1 MARGRANHAKDDVSV
16 LGEELMGDSANM
28 VLVGFAIGSILG
40 LVSVACFLLGR
51 LSRDGVI
58 SFPPRKASGQPAT
71 AAQDAA
77 SGTLASTTAKNSE
90 DGAAAGTA
98 TDDAAADVAANDAT
112 QASDAHAATVASGS
126 ALGSSPDATD
136 ADIPTAPLYDEPR
149 DIEELS
155 RRLAEADNPLR
166 ELHTLTR
173 DTLAQERA
181 ADDDPTTPH
190 PDAFSLYLARGLQ
203 EAGIDDPDAHIP
215 DFEVVLPYRT
225 KTFFLRTTKRRIPE
239 REALRVVA
247 LEGALNRALFA
258 WKGLGHTATLE
269 ECYAFNQG
277 LASTITAQLGT
288 KPIKQASMLD
298 VAGEW
303 GVRQTF
309 SAGIESLR
317 LPLRLSVRFRVNLMG
332 GDIAIETPYRDALCQ
347 PRSVYSEGL
356 ERIIPATSQMRD
368 QMATDY
374 ALRLTL
380 LLAAHAFHSSRRLCH
395 AFVAV
400 VDKSPRGRRCLVSA
414 DISREALREHD
425 LSKPFDARELC
436 RELGVDFHIE
446 EDRLCAVEQGFVP
459 EAERF
464 CPASRYD
471 NVDLSSR
478 ILPDF
483 EAGLLGTKYVH
494 DLGINED
501 AHRSQVAEAV
511 ARQLGGT
518 TLGDVRRII
527 DLTQND
533 RDATV
538 REAGERCVQAIIDGR
553 LDDKDS
559 LAFVDEFVNGGA
571 LSRATAIALDQI
583 SSGKSADA
591 IETLTDVLAPVDAL
605 DTYADGNGVVW
616 REFTSYVSRALYNRL
631 LAKEG
636 EKVRLVPDAYF
647 AAQLLMASALID
659 SGRQEEALG
668 FARRAQDLCP
678 FDVSGTLR
686 AARCFELDHDF
697 EAAANEL
704 IQQLEYAFDPQSV
717 GVCYYR
723 LAFLE
728 WKLGE
733 AGVADA
739 CYQKAVM
746 SHSACSMAAHIE
758 LMSLRVESGSDGVAA
773 EDVEETLRRANIPLA
788 PTERVVEVLVE
799 AAQGATD
806 AEVFPVA
813 RGFATL
819 LSALSG
825 DDVMHGVA
833 NSMENEPDR

>member
-1 MARGRANHAKDDVSV
+1 MKDDASV

-28 VLVGFAIGSILG
+28 VLVGFAIGSVLG
-40 LVSVACFLLGR
+40 LVSVVCFLLGR
-51 LSRDGVI
+51 LSRDGIV
-58 SFPPRKASGQPAT
+58 SFPPRKAADRPTTT
-71 AAQDAA
+71 AKDAA
-77 SGTLASTTAKNSE
+77 SGTVANATANNAE
-90 DGAAAGTA
+90 DGAADGSTA
-98 TDDAAADVAANDAT
+98 DDAAA
-112 QASDAHAATVASGS
+112 ASDAS
-126 ALGSSPDATD
+126 ATD
-136 ADIPTAPLYDEPR
+136 ADIPAAPLFDEPR

-166 ELHTLTR
+166 ELRTLTR
-173 DTLAQERA
+173 DTLAQECA
-181 ADDDPTTPH
+181 ADDDPTIPH

-203 EAGIDDPDAHIP
+203 EADIDDPGAHIP
-215 DFEVVLPYRT
+215 DFEVVLPYRS

-239 REALRVVA
+239 REALRVIA

-258 WKGLGHTATLE
+258 WKGLDHTATLE

-347 PRSVYSEGL
+347 PHSVYSEELG
-356 ERIIPATSQMRD
+356 RIIPATSQMRD

-380 LLAAHAFHSSRRLCH
+380 LLAAHAFRSSRRLCH
-395 AFVAV
+395 AFIAV
-400 VDKSPRGRRCLVSA
+400 VDKSPRGLRCLVSA

-436 RELGVDFHIE
+436 RELGVDFRIE

-483 EAGLLGTKYVH
+483 EASLLGTKYVH

-518 TLGDVRRII
+518 TLGDVRRIL

-533 RDATV
+533 RDVTV
-538 REAGERCVQAIIDGR
+538 REAGERCAQAIIDGR

-583 SSGKSADA
+583 TNGESADA

-636 EKVRLVPDAYF
+636 EEVRLVPDAYF

-686 AARCFELDHDF
+686 AARCLELDHDF

-704 IQQLEYAFDPQSV
+704 KQQLEYAFDPQGV

-733 AGVADA
+733 TDIADA

-746 SHSACSMAAHIE
+746 SHSACSMAAHT
-758 LMSLRVESGSDGVAA
+758 S
-773 EDVEETLRRANIPLA
+773 RRRSFA
-788 PTERVVEVLVE
+788 PTSRSHPPSVWSRFWWRLPRAPRTPRSSPSPAVSRRSS
-799 AAQGATD
+799 ARFPATTSCT
-806 AEVFPVA
+806 VSPTPWKTSPTA
-813 RGFATL
+813 RKLTKGQSLCQLFRRNL
-819 LSALSG
+819 Q
-825 DDVMHGVA
+825 
-833 NSMENEPDR
+833 